1 MGNPKS
7 QILMNKDTF
16 SQSEPLPLV
25 TSPAV
30 LQKAMLYKL
39 NSCMGTRGELLL
51 PCIPGMLD
59 YYIKLID
66 KLFADLGR
74 PMPED
79 RRLQLRGLLESKLKE
94 GFGISATSVLVV
106 QYESVRPPKTGM
118 ACQFAIRSP
127 TVGEHY
133 QSWVETRKSPLFGS
147 HPDAKVMAV
156 AAEMATMGKLRILDV
171 GGGTGRNALPLA
183 RNGHSVEVLELAPVF
198 VEKLQGAAGK
208 EGLSLKVKEG
218 DILDPLVRMRPSFYQ
233 VAIATEVTSHFRST
247 DQLRL
252 FLAKMCDYLA
262 TGGLLLFNIFLN
274 VGGYEPNALVRQM
287 AEQAWSTL
295 FAEGELAAAMEELP
309 LTIIANES
317 ALEYERQH
325 LPPEAWPPTSWF
337 QSWATGRD
345 VFPIADG
352 RPPMELRWI
361 LCRRG

>member
-1 MGNPKS
+1 
-7 QILMNKDTF
+7 
-16 SQSEPLPLV
+16 
-25 TSPAV
+25 
-30 LQKAMLYKL
+30 
-39 NSCMGTRGELLL
+39 
-51 PCIPGMLD
+51 
-59 YYIKLID
+59 
-66 KLFADLGR
+66 
-74 PMPED
+74 
-79 RRLQLRGLLESKLKE
+79 
-94 GFGISATSVLVV
+94 
-106 QYESVRPPKTGM
+106 
-118 ACQFAIRSP
+118 
-127 TVGEHY
+127 
-133 QSWVETRKSPLFGS
+133 
-147 HPDAKVMAV
+147 
-156 AAEMATMGKLRILDV
+156 
-171 GGGTGRNALPLA
+171 
-183 RNGHSVEVLELAPVF
+183 VEVLELAPVF
-198 VEKLQGAAGK
+198 VEELQGAAGE

-218 DILDPLVRMRPSFYQ
+218 DILDPLVRMRPAFYQ

-274 VGGYEPNALVRQM
+274 VEGYEPNALVRQM

-295 FAEGELAAAMEELP
+295 FAEEELAAAMEELP
-309 LTIIANES
+309 LTVIANES

>member
-1 MGNPKS
+1 
-7 QILMNKDTF
+7 MNKDTF

-25 TSPAV
+25 TSQAV

-39 NSCMGTRGELLL
+39 NSSMGTRGELFL

-59 YYIKLID
+59 YYMKLID
-66 KLFADLGR
+66 NLFADLGR
-74 PMPED
+74 PMPKEQK
-79 RRLQLRGLLESKLKE
+79 LQLRDLLEKKLKE
-94 GFGISATSVLVV
+94 GFKISSTSVLAV
-106 QYESVRPPKTGM
+106 QYESVKPPKIGI
-118 ACQFAIRSP
+118 ACQFVIRSP
-127 TVGEHY
+127 SVGEHY

-147 HPDAKVMAV
+147 HPDAKLMAV
-156 AAEMATMGKLRILDV
+156 VAEIAQRGPLRILDV

-183 RNGHSVEVLELAPVF
+183 REGHKVDVLELAPVF
-198 VEKLQGAAGK
+198 VEKLQAVATA
-208 EGLSLKVKEG
+208 ESLPLKVTEG
-218 DILDPLVRMRPSFYQ
+218 DILEPLVRMRPAFYQ

-274 VGGYEPNALVRQM
+274 VEGYEPDALVRQM

-295 FAEGELAAAMEELP
+295 FEGRELAGAMEELP
-309 LTIIANES
+309 LTIISNES

-361 LCRRG
+361 LCRRH